1 MIEIGNKQI
10 QRIIW
15 IGSIEIINRHFPFT
29 YRPCNTKFCFDPP
42 EPAMR
47 ILPPPALPPA
57 PRPAVR

>member
-1 MIEIGNKQI
+1 MIEASNKQI

-15 IGSIEIINRHFPFT
+15 IGSIEIINRYFPFRD
-29 YRPCNTKFCFDPP
+29 RPCNTKSCFDPP

-57 PRPAVR
+57 PHLAVR